1 MADSH
6 HFFWSG
12 PFSQWQACTIM
23 LDGLSFACAEQAM
36 MHAKALLF
44 GDAGVAE
51 QILAAKEPGKQ
62 KALGREVKG
71 FDETVWD
78 AHKETIVTR
87 INLEKFRQNKG
98 LRRKLF
104 QTLPLPMVEASP
116 LDIIWGIGL
125 NADQAR
131 VTPPDDWPG
140 QNLLG
145 RILTGVRDQLATE
158 YPEEAAQIAREGAI

>member
-12 PFSQWQACTIM
+12 PFSQWQACTIA
-23 LDGLSFACAEQAM
+23 LDGLSFTCAEQAM

-51 QILAAKEPGKQ
+51 EILAAKEPGKQ

-78 AHKETIVTR
+78 AHKEAIVTR

-125 NADQAR
+125 DADHAR
-131 VTPPDDWPG
+131 VTPPEDWPG

-145 RILTGVRDQLATE
+145 RILTRVRDQIATE
-158 YPEEAAQIAREGAI
+158 YPEEAAQIAREGAV